1 MTDTPTTRALKAM
14 WHRGRKEFTWWTGD
28 EIDARAHISSR
39 NRKSLVERGLLRTEL
54 ARGVGTKDVLT
65 YQITDL
71 GRKFLEASCGGDM
84 EISHRVLTGNPAQK

>member
-28 EIDARAHISSR
+28 EIDARANVSSR
-39 NRKSLVERGLLRTEL
+39 NRKYLVDRGLLRTEV
-54 ARGVGTKDVLT
+54 ANGVLT

-71 GRKFLEASCGGDM
+71 GRKFLMAVTPT
-84 EISHRVLTGNPAQK
+84 RK